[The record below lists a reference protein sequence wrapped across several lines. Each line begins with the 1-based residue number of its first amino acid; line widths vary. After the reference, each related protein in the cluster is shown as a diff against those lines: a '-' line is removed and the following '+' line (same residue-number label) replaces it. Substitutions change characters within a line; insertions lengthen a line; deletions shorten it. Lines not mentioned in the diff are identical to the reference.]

1 MSDSIRAVI
10 GKLEGKLSEEDF
22 LVEVGKSQER
32 IRILDI
38 LQDTLDADT
47 YEEIRKENKA

>member
-10 GKLEGKLSEEDF
+10 GKLEGKLTEEDF

-38 LQDTLDADT
+38 LQEYFDQETFEA
-47 YEEIRKENKA
+47 IRKEIK

>member
-10 GKLEGKLSEEDF
+10 GKLEGNLTEEDY

-38 LQDTLDADT
+38 LQNYFDQET
-47 YEEIRKENKA
+47 YEAIRKEIK